1 MVLICL
7 FITQNIDSQMA
18 FLKFF
23 LAEEASIH
31 LSLRSNGLNPFSYYE
46 SFICV
51 LVGFSSNYQYA

>member
-18 FLKFF
+18 FI

-46 SFICV
+46 SFICA
-51 LVGFSSNYQYA
+51 LLGFSSNYQYA